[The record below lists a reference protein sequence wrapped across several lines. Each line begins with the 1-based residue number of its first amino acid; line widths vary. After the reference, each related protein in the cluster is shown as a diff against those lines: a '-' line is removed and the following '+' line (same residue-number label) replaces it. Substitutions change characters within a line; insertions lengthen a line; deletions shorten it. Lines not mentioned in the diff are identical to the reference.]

1 MKKKVCAVLLGTALT
16 CHVPLVYGAVQDY
29 QAFYTEEMNYRE
41 LMGYPPAEH
50 LMAVL
55 VACEDEA
62 LLEKGMHYLK
72 LYAMRITKNRKVQV
86 IGPAAPAVGKVKD
99 VYRKVLYLK
108 QESYEILIEMKDK
121 MEQYIELNRGF
132 AKMRIQFDFDPM
144 SGF

>member
-1 MKKKVCAVLLGTALT
+1 MIQTYSPEHYSIQTA
-16 CHVPLVYGAVQDY
+16 ARQDY

-108 QESYEILIEMKDK
+108 QESYEILIEMK
-121 MEQYIELNRGF
+121 E
-132 AKMRIQFDFDPM
+132 
-144 SGF
+144 

>member
-1 MKKKVCAVLLGTALT
+1 
-16 CHVPLVYGAVQDY
+16 
-29 QAFYTEEMNYRE
+29 
-41 LMGYPPAEH
+41 MGYPPAEH
-50 LMAVL
+50 LMAIL

>member
-1 MKKKVCAVLLGTALT
+1 MIVKLTEKSEALIAGQETFTMKMAKEPEKEAKTTAKKKVKKTAGLVLNKE
-16 CHVPLVYGAVQDY
+16 Q
-29 QAFYTEEMNYRE
+29 EESFE
-41 LMGYPPAEH
+41 IL
-50 LMAVL
+50 
-55 VACEDEA
+55 
-62 LLEKGMHYLK
+62 
-72 LYAMRITKNRKVQV
+72 RITKNRKVQV

-108 QESYEILIEMKDK
+108 QESYEILIEMKDR